1 MKDFDSYDQFEA
13 YARSIWPEFEKYLN
27 SLKGTINKENFAKA
41 KESILLLA
49 EMVKKHDKA
58 AKFSAKECPFK
69 SGSLDVVIRTKKAV
83 FDDMKVLKKALN
95 YVYNIDID
103 PLTTGEIEI
112 GITYRDVFT
121 YAGLNK
127 W

>member
-1 MKDFDSYDQFEA
+1 MRNFDSYEDFEA
-13 YARSIWPEFEKYLN
+13 YARSIWPEFEKYIN

-49 EMVKKHDKA
+49 EMVKRHDKE

-83 FDDMKVLKKALN
+83 FDDMKALKKALS
-95 YVYNIDID
+95 YVCNIDID

-112 GITYRDVFT
+112 GITYRNVFT
-121 YAGLNK
+121 YVELNK
-127 W
+127 